1 MTDTPNTSPRRTIAL
16 ERIAFG
22 LAVVLIPVMLA
33 VAAWTSQEFPNRVD
47 RYLFEQMGE
56 TVLNG
61 GTVYLDCWDN
71 KPPGLCWLNALI
83 LWIGGR
89 STYAITVVAVV
100 AGVSAVAATGW
111 SVSRILGR
119 PVATVTALIF
129 TILLAQREFD
139 ACTNGTEFYAMV
151 ADAFAAAFVV
161 AAMYGAGRRRLL
173 YAFLAGVCWG
183 IGGLCKQ
190 TAVAGPIAVVLGV
203 MLGIVAGVTPRT
215 RWMGRVALAAVGAL
229 LVLIAAAG
237 ILYFQGALAEAYRA
251 VIAIN
256 LLPQRQTHSP
266 GLFNSAYV
274 FAQLTPIAG
283 VLLLAGIGAVVGLI
297 PECHEGQ
304 APPPSGEKAALLSR
318 PITVFMI
325 VWLLVATYGVGIGPS
340 HMPRYWHG
348 IFVPLM
354 WLAAQGI
361 ALVLASCRMTDRRL
375 SLTVTVGTITLAVIF
390 FKPLVVN
397 IYDAAFQARHFAT
410 ADSERGRLIE
420 IGNQIRALTSPEE
433 RIYVWGYSPGV
444 YRFSSRTSA
453 CRFSGVEKID
463 GVTPFSQS
471 MAEELFACLKK
482 REPKVIIVERFRYPA
497 LLEDRVGTATL
508 PGLST
513 WFSGRYEET
522 GSLHSLMIFVRK
534 NADDGQM
541 RPARP
546 PIQSTDEAPT
556 DKHDPSSG

>member
-1 MTDTPNTSPRRTIAL
+1 MTDTPSTSPSRTITL

-22 LAVVLIPVMLA
+22 LAVVLIPATLA

-83 LWIGGR
+83 LWLGGR
-89 STYAITVVAVV
+89 STYAITVAAVI
-100 AGVSAVAATGW
+100 AGVLAVAATGR

-119 PVATVTALIF
+119 PVATVTAFIF

-161 AAMYGAGRRRLL
+161 GAIRGAGRRCLL
-173 YAFLAGVCWG
+173 SAFMAGVCWG

-190 TAVAGPIAVVLGV
+190 TAAAGPIAVVLGI
-203 MLGIVAGVTPRT
+203 MLGIVAGVAPRT
-215 RWMGRVALAAVGAL
+215 RWMGRAALAGAGAL

-256 LLPQRQTHSP
+256 LLPQRQAHSP
-266 GLFNSAYV
+266 GLFNPAYV
-274 FAQLTPIAG
+274 LAQLTSIAG
-283 VLLLAGIGAVVGLI
+283 ALLLAGIGAVVGLI
-297 PECHEGQ
+297 PDRKEGAASQ
-304 APPPSGEKAALLSR
+304 PPGEKAALLSR

-348 IFVPLM
+348 MFVPLT

-361 ALVLASCRMTDRRL
+361 ALVLASCGTGNRRL
-375 SLTVTVGTITLAVIF
+375 SLTITIGTITLAVIF

-397 IYDAAFQARHFAT
+397 VYDAAFRARHFAT

-420 IGNQIRALTSPEE
+420 IGDRIRALTSPED
-433 RIYVWGYSPGV
+433 RIYVWGYSAGV
-444 YRFSSRTSA
+444 YRFSSRMSA

-463 GVTPFSQS
+463 ALTRFSQA
-471 MAEELFACLKK
+471 MAEELFACLKN
-482 REPKVIIVERFRYPA
+482 RDPKVIVVERFRYPA

-508 PGLST
+508 PGLSK
-513 WFSGRYEET
+513 WFSSRYEET
-522 GSLHSLMIFVRK
+522 GSLHSMMIFVRK
-534 NADDGQM
+534 NPDGG
-541 RPARP
+541 RTGP
-546 PIQSTDEAPT
+546 PKPSSTSTNEAP
-556 DKHDPSSG
+556 